1 MNRQTP
7 FLICLHCRGR
17 ACPDREFT
25 PVPYL
30 WSALWGGVLTPPQ
43 EPGGCRSLPGA
54 VKTAPYKRRHI
65 CRLYHKKRLPHK
77 VKPHATASRHNPFPG
92 KNIESSFAYFSFK
105 KSKTYFSMTSFVSRA
120 IISSSLVSMISVRT
134 RAPQAVTS
142 TTSSFCLCASRFLSV
157 SMRMPSQSM

>member
-1 MNRQTP
+1 MSTSPSWTTTASSTLRMSLPLAIPSLSWSPTSTSRAASTCPARMPSPLSPRSAPRPPSSDYGGFVPSLQRRNRRNSKQIKQERESAVNRQTP

-65 CRLYHKKRLPHK
+65 CRLYHKKE
-77 VKPHATASRHNPFPG
+77 AAAQG
-92 KNIESSFAYFSFK
+92 
-105 KSKTYFSMTSFVSRA
+105 
-120 IISSSLVSMISVRT
+120 
-134 RAPQAVTS
+134 
-142 TTSSFCLCASRFLSV
+142 
-157 SMRMPSQSM
+157 

>member
-77 VKPHATASRHNPFPG
+77 VKPHAAASRQNPFPG
-92 KNIESSFAYFSFK
+92 KNIEILLDTFLIRKVS
-105 KSKTYFSMTSFVSRA
+105 YFSMTSFVSRA

-142 TTSSFCLCASRFLSV
+142 TTSFFCLWASRFLSV

>member
-1 MNRQTP
+1 MPGPRVYAGTL
-7 FLICLHCRGR
+7 FMVRSVGRGLD
-17 ACPDREFT
+17 P
-25 PVPYL
+25 
-30 WSALWGGVLTPPQ
+30 SAETWRLPQ
-43 EPGGCRSLPGA
+43 PARIGQDRSLQ
-54 VKTAPYKRRHI
+54 TAAYMR
-65 CRLYHKKRLPHK
+65 RLYHKKRLPHK
-77 VKPHATASRHNPFPG
+77 VKPHAAASRYNPFPG

-142 TTSSFCLCASRFLSV
+142 TTSFFCLWASRFLSV

>member
-1 MNRQTP
+1 MTP
-7 FLICLHCRGR
+7 IAASGKSPKLYRIVALISSLPAQSRMPKR
-17 ACPDREFT
+17 S
-25 PVPYL
+25 
-30 WSALWGGVLTPPQ
+30 SARPFAILLFITSTPP
-43 EPGGCRSLPGA
+43 EIS
-54 VKTAPYKRRHI
+54 I
-65 CRLYHKKRLPHK
+65 CRLIYPDYTTKEAAAQGQTPCCSLSLEP
-77 VKPHATASRHNPFPG
+77 VSG

-142 TTSSFCLCASRFLSV
+142 TTSFFCLWASRFLSV

>member
-1 MNRQTP
+1 MPGPQVYAGTL
-7 FLICLHCRGR
+7 FMVCSVGRGLD
-17 ACPDREFT
+17 P
-25 PVPYL
+25 
-30 WSALWGGVLTPPQ
+30 SAGTWRLPQ
-43 EPGGCRSLPGA
+43 PARSGQDRSLQ
-54 VKTAPYKRRHI
+54 TAAYMPTI
-65 CRLYHKKRLPHK
+65 PKKRLPHK
-77 VKPHATASRHNPFPG
+77 VKPHAAASRHNPFPG

-142 TTSSFCLCASRFLSV
+142 TTSSFCLWASRFLSV